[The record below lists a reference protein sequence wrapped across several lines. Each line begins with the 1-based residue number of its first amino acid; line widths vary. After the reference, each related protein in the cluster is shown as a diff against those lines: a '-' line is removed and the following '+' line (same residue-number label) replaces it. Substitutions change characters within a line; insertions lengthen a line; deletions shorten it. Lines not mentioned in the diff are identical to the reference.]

1 VTLDGSIRL
10 LVVDDHELFR
20 SSLSII
26 FELLPGLTLVGQA
39 GSGQA
44 AVELCGQLHP
54 DLVLMDLL
62 MPGVEGLEATR
73 LIHER
78 YPDIRILIYTG
89 VDDYDLIRATLAAGA
104 VGFVQKYAGVDALI
118 QAIQKTCEL

>member
-1 VTLDGSIRL
+1 MTLDGSIRL